1 MKLGKV
7 IGKVWATQ
15 KDPQLEGV
23 KLYVLQPVD
32 EHLQAMGKA
41 IIAADAIG
49 SGEDEIVFWVG
60 AREATYA
67 FPEKKIPAD
76 AAIVGIV
83 DSTHATPSKETK
95 ARMQKWISN
104 LDGALPAKT
113 NKKSLVQTKEQSAR

>member
-15 KDPQLEGV
+15 KDPQLDGV

-32 EHLQAMGKA
+32 EHLQPMGKA

-49 SGEDEIVFWVG
+49 SGEGETVFWVG

-67 FPEKKIPAD
+67 FADKKIPAD
-76 AAIVGIV
+76 AAIVGII
-83 DSTHATPSKETK
+83 DSTHAISQKEIKT
-95 ARMQKWISN
+95 RMQAWLAQN
-104 LDGALPAKT
+104 
-113 NKKSLVQTKEQSAR
+113 E

>member
-49 SGEDEIVFWVG
+49 SGEGEIVYWVG

-67 FPEKKIPAD
+67 LPEKKIPAD
-76 AAIVGIV
+76 AAIVGII
-83 DSTHATPSKETK
+83 DSTHAISQKEIK
-95 ARMQKWISN
+95 MRIQAW
-104 LDGALPAKT
+104 
-113 NKKSLVQTKEQSAR
+113 LVQNK